1 VFAHPQSKYFRV
13 EKIARDQ
20 LEDYAARKG
29 ISMEQAE
36 QKNLL

>member
-1 VFAHPQSKYFRV
+1 V